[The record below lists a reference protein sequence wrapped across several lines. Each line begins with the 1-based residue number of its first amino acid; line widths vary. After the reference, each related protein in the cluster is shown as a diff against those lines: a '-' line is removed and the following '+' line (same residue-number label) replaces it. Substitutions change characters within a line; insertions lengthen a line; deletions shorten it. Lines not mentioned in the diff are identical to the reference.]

1 MTYPVKPDAAGNH
14 GTAIRDGGSDA
25 LWPCDTNTTIA
36 LGLIVLPWVGFLFGF
51 LVGRA

>member
-1 MTYPVKPDAAGNH
+1 MTS
-14 GTAIRDGGSDA
+14 RDRDP
-25 LWPCDTNTTIA
+25 LWPVDEQTTIA